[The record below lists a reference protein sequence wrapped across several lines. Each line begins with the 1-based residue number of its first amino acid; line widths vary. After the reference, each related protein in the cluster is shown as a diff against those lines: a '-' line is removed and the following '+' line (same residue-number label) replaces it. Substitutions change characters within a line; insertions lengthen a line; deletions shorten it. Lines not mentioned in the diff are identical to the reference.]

1 MDKIRILLEQVDE
14 AIAQENSIKDT
25 SVEFTSCRLSDIVDE
40 LKEAL
45 ERQPATKDKEE
56 KKALRKKKKQV
67 RELEGY
73 RDKLIEYDN
82 HLDTLGERNSYSKTD
97 PGATFMRMKEDAM
110 KNGQTKPG
118 YNLQIGTENQFI
130 TDFRL
135 FPNPTDTLTLIPFST
150 LSSTAITVYRI
161 SAWQTPVTVRKKIT
175 GSCRR
180 MG

>member
-1 MDKIRILLEQVDE
+1 M
-14 AIAQENSIKDT
+14 
-25 SVEFTSCRLSDIVDE
+25 EFTSCKLSDIVDE

-97 PGATFMRMKEDAM
+97 PYATFMRMKEDAM

-135 FPNPTDTLTLIPFST
+135 FPNPTDTLTLIPFFP
-150 LSSTAITVYRI
+150 LF
-161 SAWQTPVTVRKKIT
+161 PVPL
-175 GSCRR
+175 
-180 MG
+180 

>member
-1 MDKIRILLEQVDE
+1 MVLVLADKGFISLDVEYIDGTKIESKANKYTFVWRKTVERNRTRLMDKIRILLEQVDE

-25 SVEFTSCRLSDIVDE
+25 SVEFTPCRLSDIVDG

-45 ERQPATKDKEE
+45 ERQSATKDKEE

-97 PGATFMRMKEDAM
+97 PGAIFMRMKEDA
-110 KNGQTKPG
+110 
-118 YNLQIGTENQFI
+118 
-130 TDFRL
+130 
-135 FPNPTDTLTLIPFST
+135 
-150 LSSTAITVYRI
+150 
-161 SAWQTPVTVRKKIT
+161 
-175 GSCRR
+175 
-180 MG
+180 

>member
-1 MDKIRILLEQVDE
+1 MEQVDE

-67 RELEGY
+67 MELEGY

-82 HLDTLGERNSYSKTD
+82 HLDTLGERNSYSIYKQVLKT
-97 PGATFMRMKEDAM
+97 
-110 KNGQTKPG
+110 NSSQTSVC
-118 YNLQIGTENQFI
+118 
-130 TDFRL
+130 
-135 FPNPTDTLTLIPFST
+135 FPTLPIH
-150 LSSTAITVYRI
+150 
-161 SAWQTPVTVRKKIT
+161 
-175 GSCRR
+175 
-180 MG
+180 